1 MHEELF
7 QSHERPFRAT
17 PDARFYFP
25 YESIE
30 GARQTVVRAML
41 RAEGPAMVLGGA
53 GLGKSLLGMVVAADL
68 ASRFDIV
75 QLHAARLCSRRALL
89 QNILFELQL
98 PYRDLSEGDLRL
110 SILTRLEPSS
120 DHAPEGVLMIVDEA
134 HTLPAKLLDELRLIN
149 NFTRGNQPR
158 TRLVLIGNLRLEH
171 TFAEPQMESFN
182 QRLAARC
189 YLQPMNRQQTCD
201 YIRHQLTVAG
211 LQPNRWISEE
221 AMHTVYVA
229 CDGVPRLTNQVV
241 DHALA
246 LAIARAQ
253 CPVSSALVEEAWS
266 DLQQLPAPW
275 HVGADKSPISAPL
288 DGKAHSTVEFGA
300 LQDDESWPADEPASS
315 VTFEE
320 PSSASGPIRSRA
332 PEGPNTPSF
341 FAAFVASEDVAS
353 EGVVF
358 APDAELV
365 QLPINSPDALR
376 NTAIVDG
383 PATFPVYEEMRE
395 MRVSPQTSKC
405 CPPASQQVTLCSP
418 DCSADAKDPLVRPNV
433 VFDASEALA
442 LLKVKSAAAPVAPSP
457 RLAKPDSQSL
467 TWAKAEPRSAQESF
481 FSDRPTD
488 ERLLAL
494 EDEQHGYDALGVWEN
509 DPPLTPPASR
519 GDNHDTPI
527 FHHSPAA
534 SQLFG
539 DDFEVEESLPASES
553 GLESLAAHS
562 ARQAA
567 EAADYIDRIEQF
579 AVALNTAEA
588 DSHEQTAAGSARS
601 AEWDTWTLNV
611 APLDAECEIAVHEE
625 IEDMVSQLN
634 FAAFSV
640 EPFSVEQIPLESPEQ
655 RPRSVRDTS
664 RKGPNYEI
672 YTMHRPLAASSEEES
687 RAGSGLFAS
696 SADDDRDLLVIE
708 EDLPLASHPVEVQTA
723 NVTKIAP
730 YSQLFAKLRK

>member
-1 MHEELF
+1 MHEKLF
-7 QSHERPFRAT
+7 ESPERPFRAT
-17 PDARFYFP
+17 PDTRFYFP
-25 YESIE
+25 YESVE
-30 GARQTVVRAML
+30 AARQTVVRAML

-53 GLGKSLLGMVVAADL
+53 GLGKSLLGMVVAQDL
-68 ASRFDIV
+68 ATRFDVV

-110 SILTRLEPSS
+110 SILTRLEPSAEY
-120 DHAPEGVLMIVDEA
+120 APEGVLMIVDEA

-149 NFTRGNQPR
+149 NFTRANQPR

-201 YIRHQLTVAG
+201 YIRHQLTIAG
-211 LQPNRWISEE
+211 LKPSQLITEE
-221 AMHTVYVA
+221 AMHTIYVA
-229 CDGVPRLTNQVV
+229 CDGVPRLTNQVM

-246 LAIARAQ
+246 LAIARSQ

-275 HVGADKSPISAPL
+275 HVGADKSPVSTPSGAEV
-288 DGKAHSTVEFGA
+288 HSTVEFGA
-300 LQDDESWPADEPASS
+300 LQDDESWPSDPL
-315 VTFEE
+315 TN
-320 PSSASGPIRSRA
+320 SAAMDQSYSDQINAHSAA
-332 PEGPNTPSF
+332 PTNAPTPSF
-341 FAAFVASEDVAS
+341 FAAFAPPEPVARQSPAADVPHAVDCCRTG
-353 EGVVF
+353 EMK
-358 APDAELV
+358 ANPDKPV
-365 QLPINSPDALR
+365 SLPAQ
-376 NTAIVDG
+376 
-383 PATFPVYEEMRE
+383 EETRE
-395 MRVSPQTSKC
+395 MRVLPQSSNC
-405 CPPASQQVTLCSP
+405 FQPASDQLTACAVDSN
-418 DCSADAKDPLVRPNV
+418 ADAKDPLVRPCV
-433 VFDASEALA
+433 VFDAGEAMA
-442 LLKVKSAAAPVAPSP
+442 QLKGQASSTLRVTGQAAVKPEM
-457 RLAKPDSQSL
+457 QSV
-467 TWAKAEPRSAQESF
+467 TIAKAQPGQAQESF

-494 EDEQHGYDALGVWEN
+494 EDEQHGYDAMGVWEN
-509 DPPLTPPASR
+509 DPPLAPPAARSEPQ
-519 GDNHDTPI
+519 DTPI

-539 DDFEVEESLPASES
+539 DDFEVEEDLPANDS
-553 GLESLAAHS
+553 GLDRLAVHS

-567 EAADYIDRIEQF
+567 ETADYIDRMEQF
-579 AVALNTAEA
+579 AQAINARDTEDGQQAPTS
-588 DSHEQTAAGSARS
+588 SHRS

-611 APLDAECEIAVHEE
+611 APLDAAKEAAIHDE

-655 RPRSVRDTS
+655 RPRHVRDAS
-664 RKGPNYEI
+664 RKGPNDEI
-672 YTMHRPLAASSEEES
+672 YTMHRPLAAAAEDELPS
-687 RAGSGLFAS
+687 GKGLFAA

-708 EDLPLASHPVEVQTA
+708 EDLPLTSHAADEKHA